1 MGGVLHK
8 THTRTQSCA
17 GMYWNIMTTNSM
29 DRETQGN
36 IVFFSET
43 RNYPVKFVCLTV
55 FYHSWWCQGAYPTCL
70 SLRKL
75 YGGLRLLRE
84 FPLYGWQLW
93 GKFLSVRTFS
103 RWITLLWVGVVC
115 ANVVRRRWTIFWYI
129 VVWHFSCGV
138 MYLGPLGFSGYYR

>member
-1 MGGVLHK
+1 MGGVLHN
-8 THTRTQSCA
+8 THTQSCA
-17 GMYWNIMTTNSM
+17 GIYWNIMTTM
-29 DRETQGN
+29 DRETQAN

-55 FYHSWWCQGAYPTCL
+55 FYHSWWHQGAYPTCL
-70 SLRKL
+70 SLQKL

-93 GKFLSVRTFS
+93 GKFLLVRTFS

-115 ANVVRRRWTIFWYI
+115 ANVVRRRWTIIWYI
-129 VVWHFSCGV
+129 VVWHLSCGV